1 MALELTPAIN
11 VATTLQNRVGASLNS
26 LQLLTPQ
33 QSTPA
38 VLAAGATS
46 VATAVLTSIKAG
58 QDKILES
65 TNSVVELLTT
75 QVKIQEEAERRERE
89 RQAEIDKE
97 KPIKDG
103 TIPITDGPDAGKFK
117 LDEKGLMEGLDIG
130 DFAALATAGGLL
142 FKNVAGKIIKGGAKG
157 GFYAVMASFLAKP
170 AIDFLE
176 EGILKV
182 DIPEETEKKL
192 ETAIIAA
199 AAGLGLAG
207 IPGALIALGAV
218 GVNSLIKYI
227 NGEQEKIGLM
237 DAATLFAGGIGVKLL
252 SAKAVTALTA
262 AGWVKTAGVLGAI
275 TATPVLIA
283 AGVGIAMGI
292 AVNELVKFNESV
304 QEQTLKELEEI
315 TKISREELSKR
326 FAKQKEGYVE
336 NLLGAQVADLFGID
350 ITDLSK
356 ARIGTEQALDTFK
369 DEPKEFDAKEQTS
382 VLKSLDAILMMNNEQ
397 LSDVLN
403 DKTKTT
409 AVLDTLNAARQLAA
423 AGAFGEERSKQL
435 FTELLKFS
443 SNLQVAAKDVV
454 ATNKA
459 AGSKANSLTTNLAAG
474 KGDLLELYG
483 TEFLAA
489 QKRFKESKAEFD
501 RVETEF
507 MKLYDRRYDK
517 DNPLTRAEEKLM
529 AELNLK
535 MGALSQQRNLAFQN
549 MKEFSS
555 FGLYG
560 ESGLGFD
567 ASKISTLIGEE
578 ELANLIVAAI
588 KNDVLKMVNLDINEA
603 AAMSGSNPEVDIK
616 TGVTSTSQTI
626 KQGDTIVG
634 NSDNEIDKHIKD

>member
-192 ETAIIAA
+192 ETSIIAA

-292 AVNELVKFNESV
+292 AVNELVKFNESI

-326 FAKQKEGYVE
+326 FAEQKEGYVE
-336 NLLGAQVADLFGID
+336 NLLGAGVADLFGID

>member
-1 MALELTPAIN
+1 MIELSPAIN
-11 VATTLQNRVGASLNS
+11 VATTLQSRVGTTLNS
-26 LQLLTPQ
+26 LQALTPQ
-33 QSTPA
+33 QSSPA
-38 VLAAGATS
+38 LLTAGATS

-65 TNSVVELLTT
+65 TNNVVELLTT

-89 RQAEIDKE
+89 RQAELDKE
-97 KPIKDG
+97 RPTQG
-103 TIPITDGPDAGKFK
+103 PPVPITDGPDAGKFK

-192 ETAIIAA
+192 ETSIIAA

-237 DAATLFAGGIGVKLL
+237 DAASLFAGGIGLKLL

-262 AGWVKTAGVLGAI
+262 AGWVKSAGVLGAI
-275 TATPVLIA
+275 TATPVLVA
-283 AGVGIAMGI
+283 VGVGIAMGI

-315 TKISREELSKR
+315 TKISREELSKK
-326 FAKQKEGYVE
+326 FAQQKESFLEEIGMA
-336 NLLGAQVADLFGID
+336 GIADLFGFD
-350 ITDLSK
+350 IGALS
-356 ARIGTEQALDTFK
+356 ATRIGTEQALDTFK
-369 DEPKEFDAKEQTS
+369 DDPASFDTNEQQS
-382 VLKSLDAILMMNNEQ
+382 VLKALDGIMLASSADLETI
-397 LSDVLN
+397 LN
-403 DKTKTT
+403 DKSKTT
-409 AVLDTLNAARQLAA
+409 AVLDTLNAARQLAV
-423 AGAFGEERSKQL
+423 AGAFGEERSK
-435 FTELLKFS
+435 ELLAKLLRFS
-443 SNLQVAAKDVV
+443 SNLQVESQKLVAKGEG
-454 ATNKA
+454 TYITK
-459 AGSKANSLTTNLAAG
+459 NLAEG
-474 KGDLLELYG
+474 EGDLLELFQKTFIG
-483 TEFLAA
+483 A
-489 QKRFKESKAEFD
+489 QNTIKENSKLIEEKDNEIKKLEAKEEDIGLTMDEDKKLTRLIFD
-501 RVETEF
+501 RNRLAQEI
-507 MKLYDRRYDK
+507 M
-517 DNPLTRAEEKLM
+517 M
-529 AELNLK
+529 AK
-535 MGALSQQRNLAFQN
+535 VD
-549 MKEFSS
+549 MKEFSAT
-555 FGLYG
+555 GLFG

-567 ASKISTLIGEE
+567 AGKLQTIFNDE
-578 ELANLIVAAI
+578 ELANLIKGAL
-588 KNDVLKMVNLDINEA
+588 KNELYKFVNQGIVEA
-603 AAMSGSNPEVDIK
+603 AAMTGSNPEVDIK
-616 TGVTSTSQTI
+616 TGVTSTTQNV